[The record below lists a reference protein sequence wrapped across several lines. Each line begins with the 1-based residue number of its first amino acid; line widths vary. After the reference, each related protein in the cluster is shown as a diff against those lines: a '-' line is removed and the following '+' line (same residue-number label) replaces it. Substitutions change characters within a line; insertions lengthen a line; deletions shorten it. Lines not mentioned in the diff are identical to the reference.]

1 MVVNDKV
8 VLNYGKVQG
17 ILIGTVAA
25 NHSSHFEKHRVAFDE
40 RGAGDNAFI
49 DDDEGVLSSSERP
62 HSEKA
67 SEERV
72 STEKP
77 QIAAV

>member
-1 MVVNDKV
+1 
-8 VLNYGKVQG
+8 
-17 ILIGTVAA
+17 LIISPYSLR

-40 RGAGDNAFI
+40 RGAGDNAFL
-49 DDDEGVLSSSERP
+49 DDDEGVQSNSERP
-62 HSEKA
+62 DSEKA

-77 QIAAV
+77 QIAAA